1 VIGLSLYRSAF
12 TYGKFGYAS
21 AMGVALFFAT
31 LTLAV
36 LALRAGRK
44 ERVELA

>member
-1 VIGLSLYRSAF
+1 MSLYRTAF
-12 TYGKFGYAS
+12 SYGKFGYAS

-36 LALRAGRK
+36 LALRAGRH
-44 ERVELA
+44 ERLELA

>member
-1 VIGLSLYRSAF
+1 
-12 TYGKFGYAS
+12 
-21 AMGVALFFAT
+21 VALFFAT

-44 ERVELA
+44 ERLELA